1 MPQIEGIIQGNTIHV
16 EQDLRQYEG
25 KAVTVI
31 VHDEA
36 SSTNLHKYRGRGPK
50 MFPTTDAQDH
60 VTALR
65 ENDRAPYAA
74 PDPASAAKKRKIGS
88 LSDDFVSI
96 AKDFDTC
103 KVDD

>member
-1 MPQIEGIIQGNTIHV
+1 MLQIDGIIKENAVHV

-36 SSTNLHKYRGRGPK
+36 SSTNLHKYRGRGLK
-50 MFPTTDAQDH
+50 MCPLTDAQDH
-60 VTALR
+60 VATLR
-65 ENDRAPYAA
+65 DNDRAPYAA
-74 PDPASAAKKRKIGS
+74 PDLAPAAKKRKIGS

>member
-1 MPQIEGIIQGNTIHV
+1 MLQIDGIIKENAVHV

-36 SSTNLHKYRGRGPK
+36 SSTNLHKYRGRGLK
-50 MFPTTDAQDH
+50 MFPLTDAQDH
-60 VTALR
+60 VATLR
-65 ENDRAPYAA
+65 DIDRAPYAA
-74 PDPASAAKKRKIGS
+74 PDLAPAAKKRKIGS

-96 AKDFDTC
+96 AKDFGTC

>member
-1 MPQIEGIIQGNTIHV
+1 MPKIEGIIQGNTIHV

-25 KAVTVI
+25 EAVTVI

-36 SSTNLHKYRGRGPK
+36 SSY
-50 MFPTTDAQDH
+50 
-60 VTALR
+60 
-65 ENDRAPYAA
+65 
-74 PDPASAAKKRKIGS
+74 SAAKKRQIGS

-103 KVDD
+103 KMDDLL

>member
-1 MPQIEGIIQGNTIHV
+1 MLQIDGIIQGNMIHV

-25 KAVTVI
+25 KTVTVV

-36 SSTNLHKYRGRGPK
+36 SSADLQKYRGRGPK
-50 MFPTTDAQDH
+50 MFPLSDAQDH
-60 VTALR
+60 VTAMR

-74 PDPASAAKKRKIGS
+74 PDPASAAKKRQIGS
-88 LSDDFVSI
+88 LSDDFASI

-103 KVDD
+103 KMDD